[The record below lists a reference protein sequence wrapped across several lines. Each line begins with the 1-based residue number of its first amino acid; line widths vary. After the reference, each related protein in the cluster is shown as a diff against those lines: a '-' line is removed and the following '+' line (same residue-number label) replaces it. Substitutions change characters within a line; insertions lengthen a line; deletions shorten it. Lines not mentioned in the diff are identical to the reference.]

1 MPVRWFSGPRPAAEP
16 APPPGH
22 RSPALKAILDG
33 LPPGSRREVL
43 DLGPPLAGNIKLLSA
58 LSCRVRIAD
67 LHRSLLAESVESR
80 RPEAMGALFE
90 RLLPLAPEEHFDALL
105 AWDVFD
111 YMRPDQ
117 VSSLMARLTPAFPPE
132 ALVLVLVS
140 TRRQI
145 PARPL
150 GYRIVDRENLAYDG
164 PLQPS
169 RPGPRYTQPDLAR
182 MMPGFSVRRS
192 FLLRNGIQ
200 EYLLARGEG
209 EGAPR
214 APEPSLVAGASW
226 KRPWFRRGRL

>member
-1 MPVRWFSGPRPAAEP
+1 MSWFSGSRSPAEP
-16 APPPGH
+16 APPPGQ
-22 RSPALKAILDG
+22 RSQALDAILG
-33 LPPGSRREVL
+33 RLLPGSRHAVL
-43 DLGPPLAGNIKLLSA
+43 DLGPPLSGNIRFLSA

-67 LHRSLLAESVESR
+67 LHRSLCAEPAETR

-90 RLLPLAPEEHFDALL
+90 RLLPLAPDERFDTLL

-117 VSSLMARLTPAFPPE
+117 VSSLMARLTPACRPE
-132 ALVLVLVS
+132 ALMLILAW
-140 TRRQI
+140 TRRLI

-150 GYRIVDRENLAYDG
+150 RYRIVDRGTLAADG

-169 RPGPRYTQPDLAR
+169 RPCPRYTQPDLAR

-200 EYLLARGEG
+200 EYLLARDAR
-209 EGAPR
+209 EGAAR
-214 APEPSLVAGASW
+214 APEGAAASGASPRLPW
-226 KRPWFRRGRL
+226 LRPRRR

>member
-1 MPVRWFSGPRPAAEP
+1 VWWFSGSRSPAEP

-22 RSPALKAILDG
+22 RSQALKAILDG
-33 LPPGSRREVL
+33 LLPESRHAVL
-43 DLGPPLAGNIKLLSA
+43 DLGPPLAGNIKFLSA

-67 LHRSLLAESVESR
+67 LHRSLCAEPVESR

-90 RLLPLAPEEHFDALL
+90 RLLPLAPEERFDALL

-117 VSSLMARLTPAFPPE
+117 VSSLMARLTPACRPG

-150 GYRIVDRENLAYDG
+150 RYRIVDCENVAGDG
-164 PLQPS
+164 PFQPV
-169 RPGPRYTQPDLAR
+169 RACPRYTQPDLAR

-200 EYLLARGEG
+200 EYLLARGAG
-209 EGAPR
+209 EGAAR
-214 APEPSLVAGASW
+214 VPEAGAVSGASSG
-226 KRPWFRRGRL
+226 RPWFRRGRR

>member
-1 MPVRWFSGPRPAAEP
+1 MWWFSGARPPAAP
-16 APPPGH
+16 APPAGH
-22 RSPALKAILDG
+22 RSQALTAVLDG
-33 LPPGSRREVL
+33 LVPGARHAVL
-43 DLGPPLAGNIKLLSA
+43 DLGPPLAGNIKFLSA

-67 LHRSLLAESVESR
+67 LHRSLSAETVESR

-90 RLLPLAPEEHFDALL
+90 RLLPLAPEERFDALL

-117 VSSLMARLTPAFPPE
+117 VSSLMARLTPACRPE

-150 GYRIVDRENLAYDG
+150 LYRIVDRENLACDG
-164 PLQPS
+164 PLQPA
-169 RPGPRYTQPDLAR
+169 RACPRYTQPDLAR
-182 MMPGFSVRRS
+182 MMPGLSVRRS

-200 EYLLARGEG
+200 EYLLARGTG
-209 EGAPR
+209 DGAAGVPEAR
-214 APEPSLVAGASW
+214 AASGATSG
-226 KRPWFRRGRL
+226 RPWFRRGRR